1 MTANK
6 YMSHLDYLQSSSK
19 MLGRLPLFTFLVLV
33 PPPSPPRSMLDKTKL
48 FLCVIVVSCP
58 KIEGGGGGGGG
69 AGGIQEKNK

>member
-6 YMSHLDYLQSSSK
+6 HMSHLDYLQSSSQ
-19 MLGRLPLFTFLVLV
+19 MLGRLPLFTFLVL
-33 PPPSPPRSMLDKTKL
+33 PPPPPPGSMLDETKL

-58 KIEGGGGGGGG
+58 NIERGGGGRG